1 MSKLSVTY
9 IDAKGRRV
17 TTERSYLTP
26 DVLSRPNLTVAVGAS
41 VTQILFDTAE
51 ADAEPKAVGVEFC
64 SGPKGQRFRARAR
77 KEIVVAYVP
86 DFIPFCIGLKASLSA
101 GAIHTPQVNE
111 LDSRLMN
118 EPDHSRS

>member
-51 ADAEPKAVGVEFC
+51 TDAEPKAVGVEFC

-77 KEIVVAYVP
+77 KEIVVAYVLAL
-86 DFIPFCIGLKASLSA
+86 I
-101 GAIHTPQVNE
+101 
-111 LDSRLMN
+111 
-118 EPDHSRS
+118 